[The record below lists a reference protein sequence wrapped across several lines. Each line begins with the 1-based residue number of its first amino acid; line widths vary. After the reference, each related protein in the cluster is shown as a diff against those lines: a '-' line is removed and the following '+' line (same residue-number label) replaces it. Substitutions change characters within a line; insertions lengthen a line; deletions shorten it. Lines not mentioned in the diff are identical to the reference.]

1 MSAPQQSRHDDDST
15 PTHRR
20 PLTKRLAIA
29 VVSALAIGFTVAPT
43 ATTAEPTP
51 AGPVSEW
58 STATG
63 TDGRVYIADSN
74 GRALQFHG
82 FNHKTSDPATL
93 TDDLLDAGVERGMDH
108 VRLAIYWDKFEA
120 TQDVWD
126 EAYFDRLTAAID
138 RAEAHGLLVILDMHQ
153 DVFGARFGGAGLPDW
168 ATRDDGLPYTE
179 HDVWLLN
186 YLEPAVQA
194 AWEHLY
200 EDADLR
206 AQQIE
211 AWTEVVSRYKD
222 HPAILGY
229 DLLNEPFGK
238 IRPGEDLFSAAER
251 VERVQLTAM
260 YQRLTDAI
268 SAIDPD
274 HWVFIEPPNLASL
287 GIATSLGNV
296 DGPRVAVY
304 PHMYD
309 SDIETATYTE
319 GGKIEFNPAFFDKWA
334 KAITTYTDKY
344 PMPMLVGEWGLARP
358 ELPGMD
364 EYVAASMETLDRYT
378 SGWSVFNWC
387 KGGGYCPVDENGAD
401 RPGIGQIFQPFAKA
415 IAGSPTSTHW
425 DRTTKVLTLTF
436 ADSDATGTTDIY
448 LNPGRSYLDG
458 WVVEST
464 DQEGSWSSTFDEA
477 SGVLSLTTAK
487 SGDEHTVCVKPV
499 GGPEGCPVVVAAG
512 PEAPVAPTTP
522 PTTPPTNPPTSSP
535 APPSAVPA
543 DPVDGRVAY
552 TG

>member
-1 MSAPQQSRHDDDST
+1 MSAAK
-15 PTHRR
+15 THR
-20 PLTKRLAIA
+20 TTQSTAVSGGGRLIRRLVVAA
-29 VVSALAIGFTVAPT
+29 VAALVVSGGVAPM
-43 ATTAEPTP
+43 ATNAEPTP
-51 AGPVSEW
+51 TGPVAEW
-58 STATG
+58 STTTG
-63 TDGRVYIADSN
+63 TDGRMYIADSH

-82 FNHKTSDPATL
+82 FNHKTNDPATL
-93 TDDLLDAGVERGMDH
+93 TDDLLAAGVERGMDH
-108 VRLAIYWDKFEA
+108 VRLAIYWDQFEA

-126 EAYFDRLTAAID
+126 EAYFTRLGAALD
-138 RAEAHGLLVILDMHQ
+138 RAEAHGLKVILDMHQ
-153 DVFGARFGGAGLPDW
+153 DVYGQRFDGAGIPDW
-168 ATRDDGLPYTE
+168 ATRDDGLPYVK

-211 AWTEVVSRYKD
+211 AWSEVVTRFMD
-222 HPAILGY
+222 HPAVLGY

-287 GIATSLGNV
+287 GIATSLGKV
-296 DGPRVAVY
+296 EGPHVAVY

-309 SDIETATYTE
+309 SNIETATYTP
-319 GGKIEFNPAFFDKWA
+319 GGKIEFDPTFFDKWA
-334 KAITTYTDKY
+334 KAITTYTAKY
-344 PMPMLVGEWGLARP
+344 PMPMLVGEWGVANP

-364 EYVAASMETLDRYT
+364 EFVDASLQTLDRYT
-378 SGWSVFNWC
+378 SGWSMFNWC
-387 KGGGYCPVDENGAD
+387 KGSGYCPLDENGAD
-401 RPGIGQIFQPFAKA
+401 RPGIGQIFQPFVKA
-415 IAGSPTSTHW
+415 FAGAPTSTHW
-425 DRTTKVLTLTF
+425 DRSSKVLTF
-436 ADSDATGTTDIY
+436 SFGDSDATGTTDVY
-448 LNPGRSYLDG
+448 LNPSRSYPGG

-464 DQEGSWSSTFDEA
+464 DQDGSWSSTFDEA
-477 SGVLSLTTAK
+477 TGVLSVTTAR
-487 SGDEHTVCVKPV
+487 SGGEHTVCVKPV
-499 GGPEGCPVVVAAG
+499 GGPDGCPVVVLAAPAAPAVPPANQG
-512 PEAPVAPTTP
+512 PKPAAPAAPVNGTA
-522 PTTPPTNPPTSSP
+522 S
-535 APPSAVPA
+535 
-543 DPVDGRVAY
+543 Y

>member
-1 MSAPQQSRHDDDST
+1 MSPGCSTTAQEHAPVGATRNRWT
-15 PTHRR
+15 R
-20 PLTKRLAIA
+20 RLAVAA
-29 VVSALAIGFTVAPT
+29 VAAFAVGGGIAPT
-43 ATTAEPTP
+43 ASTAEPTP
-51 AGPVSEW
+51 TGDVADW
-58 STATG
+58 STTTG
-63 TDGRVYIADSN
+63 TDGRVYFADSN

-93 TDDLLDAGVERGMDH
+93 TDDLLAAGVERGMDH
-108 VRLAIYWDKFEA
+108 VRLAIYWDQFEA

-126 EAYFDRLTAAID
+126 EAYFDRLTAALD

-153 DVFGARFGGAGLPDW
+153 DVFAAKFDGAGIPDW
-168 ATRDDGLPYTE
+168 AARDDGHPYE
-179 HDVWLLN
+179 PHDNWLLN

-206 AQQIE
+206 AQQVE
-211 AWTEVVSRYKD
+211 AWSEVVTRYKD
-222 HPAILGY
+222 HPAIFGY

-238 IRPGEDLFSAAER
+238 VREGEDLFSAAER

-274 HWVFIEPPNLASL
+274 HWIFIEPPNLASL
-287 GIATSLGNV
+287 GIPTSLGKV

-309 SDIETATYTE
+309 SNIETATYTE
-319 GGKIEFNPAFFDKWA
+319 GGKIEFDPAFFEKWA

-344 PMPMLVGEWGLARP
+344 PMPMLVGEWGLAKP
-358 ELPGMD
+358 ELPGMA
-364 EYVAASMETLDRYT
+364 EYVAASTATLDTYT

-387 KGGGYCPVDENGAD
+387 KGGGYCPIDENGAD

-415 IAGSPTSTHW
+415 IAGAPTSTHW
-425 DRTTKVLTLTF
+425 DPATKVLTLTF
-436 ADSDATGTTDIY
+436 ADNDATGTTDIY
-448 LNPGRSYLDG
+448 LNPTRSYPEG
-458 WVVEST
+458 WMVESA
-464 DQEGSWSSTFDEA
+464 DADGSWSSSFDEP
-477 SGVLSLTTAK
+477 SGVLSVTTAK
-487 SGDEHTVCVKPV
+487 SGGEHVVCVKPV
-499 GGPEGCPVVVAAG
+499 GGPDGCPVVV
-512 PEAPVAPTTP
+512 PDAPVSPPATPSTPQAPQP
-522 PTTPPTNPPTSSP
+522 
-535 APPSAVPA
+535 AVPA
-543 DPVDGRVAY
+543 APVNGRAAY